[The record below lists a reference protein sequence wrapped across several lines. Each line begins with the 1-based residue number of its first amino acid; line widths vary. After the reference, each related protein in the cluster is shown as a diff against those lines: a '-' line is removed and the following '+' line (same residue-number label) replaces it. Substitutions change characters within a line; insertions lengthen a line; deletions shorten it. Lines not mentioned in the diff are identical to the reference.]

1 MKLAEIVR
9 RNEAGAADLGRKA
22 RLRSVASIGFTLLE
36 VMIACGVF
44 FMAIFAILELVST
57 LLRNAGRL
65 RHVEVDAGLVAS
77 QLYKTNKLTEGTE
90 SGDFGTALKEY
101 SWETEASEA
110 ATNGLWQVKIVVNK
124 RGLREPLDEMT
135 VYVFSPQSS
144 QQIGPRPR

>member
-1 MKLAEIVR
+1 MKLAETVR
-9 RNEAGAADLGRKA
+9 RNDARAARRGRKA

-101 SWETEASEA
+101 SWETEAHEA
-110 ATNGLWQVKIVVNK
+110 ATNGLWEVNIVVNK
-124 RGLREPLDEMT
+124 RGLRDPLDKMT

>member
-1 MKLAEIVR
+1 MNLAETVR
-9 RNEAGAADLGRKA
+9 RHAAGGRLGAPKA

-77 QLYKTNKLTEGTE
+77 QLYKTNKLTEGSE
-90 SGDFGTALKEY
+90 SGDFGTALKDY
-101 SWETEASEA
+101 SWNTEAREA
-110 ATNGLWQVKIVVNK
+110 ATNGLWEVNIVVNK
-124 RGLREPLDEMT
+124 RGLSEPLDKMT
-135 VYVFSPQSS
+135 VYVYSPQSS
-144 QQIGPRPR
+144 QQLGPRPR